1 MCISF
6 TQKFLF
12 LDSDDL
18 GNQSQSP
25 NWTNLMYTYSTLLQI
40 IGPTHLFFINTY
52 L

>member
-1 MCISF
+1 MCISS

-25 NWTNLMYTYSTLLQI
+25 NWTNLMYIPHCYKLLDQLI
-40 IGPTHLFFINTY
+40 WFQ
-52 L
+52 